1 MTPGPTTERFFVRYQ
16 CRPRARTAYVAARTQ
31 LEALLVAYEVLNVPA
46 GREDDVTI
54 YPAPWPEAHGQQV

>member
-1 MTPGPTTERFFVRYQ
+1 MTPGPTFERFFVRYQ
-16 CRPRARTAYVAARTQ
+16 CRTDTRTAYVAARTQ

-54 YPAPWPEAHGQQV
+54 YPAPWQEDHGPQV